1 MAILTSNNTSGYY
14 DPRYW
19 GSQTEYEHEQRRRYE
34 EMERQRYEAMR
45 QQQAYDPYRQMQG
58 QVTDQQIQEGKK
70 PKAAPTPEYLKNDK
84 LLLLEK

>member
-1 MAILTSNNTSGYY
+1 MAITTISNSGFY

-19 GSQTEYEHEQRRRYE
+19 GSQAEYEHEQRRRYE

-58 QVTDQQIQEGKK
+58 QLTDQQIQEGQK
-70 PKAAPTPEYLKNDK
+70 PKPVPTPEYLKNDK

>member
-1 MAILTSNNTSGYY
+1 MAFLTSSNTSGFY

-19 GSQTEYEHEQRRRYE
+19 DGQTAYEHEHRRRYE
-34 EMERQRYEAMR
+34 EMERQRYAAM

-58 QVTDQQIQEGKK
+58 QLTDQQIQEGKK